1 MKKAKLMALSVLM
14 AGGLFASFSV
24 QAQNAQNRP
33 DDVLKVLKA
42 NKDLSKF
49 TDLVEDAGVEGELSN
64 KDSKLTVFAPNN
76 AAMDKLPS
84 DVLKRAKEGKDG
96 IKKLVQY
103 HIINGSA
110 VFAGNIKGRR
120 ASPSTSSGEMMG
132 FDGTGKEL
140 KVNNAVIVMP
150 NQSAQNGVVH
160 VINATLV
167 PPSLEDPKIKEAARA
182 KEEAKMKE
190 EMDERMKEREA
201 RQKEMEAKRAKDAPA
216 PAKETEAAKDEGVK
230 APVAPTAPEVAAP
243 TAPKAPGAAAATEK
257 KEEKSLW
264 NKLMGK

>member
-1 MKKAKLMALSVLM
+1 MKKANLMALSVLI
-14 AGGLFASFSV
+14 AGGLFASFSA
-24 QAQNAQNRP
+24 QAQNLP

-49 TDLVEDAGVEGELSN
+49 LDLVDDAGIEGDLSN
-64 KDSKLTVFAPNN
+64 KDSKLTIFVPNN

-103 HIINGSA
+103 HVINGSA

-120 ASPSTSSGEMMG
+120 ASPSTASGEMMG
-132 FDGTGKEL
+132 FDGTGKDL

-150 NQSAQNGVVH
+150 NQSAKNGVVH
-160 VINATLV
+160 VINAVLV

-182 KEEAKMKE
+182 KEEARMKE
-190 EMDERMKEREA
+190 EMDERMKEREV
-201 RQKEMEAKRAKDAPA
+201 RQKEMEAKRAKDEPA
-216 PAKETEAAKDEGVK
+216 PATESAPEAVKEGV
-230 APVAPTAPEVAAP
+230 AEPVAPMTPAVAAP
-243 TAPKAPGAAAATEK
+243 TAPKAPGVVAAPEK

-264 NKLMGK
+264 NKLLGK